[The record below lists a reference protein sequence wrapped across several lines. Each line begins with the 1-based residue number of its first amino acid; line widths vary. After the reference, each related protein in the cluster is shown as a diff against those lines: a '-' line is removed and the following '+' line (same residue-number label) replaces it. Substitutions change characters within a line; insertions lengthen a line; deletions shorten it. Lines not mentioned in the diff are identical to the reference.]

1 MKNRIFG
8 TLGSEYFKKSIKE
21 NEKRINELNE
31 TFEEKQARLLGFY
44 SGLIDFLILDLE
56 THETKK

>member
-1 MKNRIFG
+1 MKERLFN
-8 TLGSEYFKKSIKE
+8 TLGSEYFKKRIEE

-56 THETKK
+56 VHETKK